1 MSQYRL
7 VCTGSIFVEEITMA
21 RKKTIEEPVE
31 VIVEAPVVEE
41 EKEMIWVEAVDFE
54 HGKHMI
60 QVPKEG

>member
-1 MSQYRL
+1 
-7 VCTGSIFVEEITMA
+7 MA